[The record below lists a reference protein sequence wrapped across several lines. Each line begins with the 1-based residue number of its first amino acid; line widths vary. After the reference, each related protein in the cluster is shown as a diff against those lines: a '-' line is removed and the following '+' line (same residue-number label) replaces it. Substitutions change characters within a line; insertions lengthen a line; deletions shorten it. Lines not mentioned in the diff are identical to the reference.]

1 MTNELIM
8 AVAATITSFGVL
20 IGAVVAVYR
29 IAKRIDGA
37 LGIDQKGR
45 TMSDRMERVEHQ
57 LWENGGSSLADRV
70 NNIEKHVVKVSTEI
84 EFIKDL
90 TLGLHNAST
99 STVSQQNYSASDGN
113 LIEPVDRPISRPIRR
128 KKAS

>member
-1 MTNELIM
+1 MNLDLVLAIS
-8 AVAATITSFGVL
+8 ATITAFGVL
-20 IGAVVAVYR
+20 CGSLIAIYR

-37 LGIDQKGR
+37 LGLDKEGR
-45 TMSDRMERVEHQ
+45 TVSERLERVEHQ

-84 EFIKDL
+84 EFIKDMTMGIHTAQSKTTENESL
-90 TLGLHNAST
+90 PL
-99 STVSQQNYSASDGN
+99 VK
-113 LIEPVDRPISRPIRR
+113 PVTRNR

>member
-1 MTNELIM
+1 MTSEVLM
-8 AVAATITSFGVL
+8 AIAATVTAFGILV
-20 IGAVVAVYR
+20 GAIIAIYR

-37 LGIDQKGR
+37 LGLDHEGR
-45 TMSDRMERVEHQ
+45 TVSDRLERVEHQ

-90 TLGLHNAST
+90 TIGLHQAQTET
-99 STVSQQNYSASDGN
+99 SPLAQ
-113 LIEPVDRPISRPIRR
+113 PIIKKPRAPR

>member
-8 AVAATITSFGVL
+8 AVAATITALGVL
-20 IGAVVAVYR
+20 IGAVIAVYR

-37 LGIDQKGR
+37 LGVDEHGR
-45 TMSDRMERVEHQ
+45 TLSDRMDRVEHQ

-90 TLGLHNAST
+90 TLGLHNATNSM
-99 STVSQQNYSASDGN
+99 SSQQVFFPPVSEE
-113 LIEPVDRPISRPIRR
+113 LIDPVKRPIRS

>member
-1 MTNELIM
+1 M
-8 AVAATITSFGVL
+8 AISATITAFGVL
-20 IGAVVAVYR
+20 IGSLIAIYK

-37 LGIDQKGR
+37 LGLDKDGR
-45 TMSDRMERVEHQ
+45 TVSERLERVEYQ

-90 TLGLHNAST
+90 TLGIHTA
-99 STVSQQNYSASDGN
+99 QNFSADQSVVPLVDQIPTKKRRKSAS
-113 LIEPVDRPISRPIRR
+113 
-128 KKAS
+128 

>member
-1 MTNELIM
+1 MTDQLII
-8 AVAATITSFGVL
+8 AIAATITALGVI

-29 IAKRIDGA
+29 IAKRIGDV
-37 LGIDQKGR
+37 LGVDHTGR
-45 TMSDRMERVEHQ
+45 TVSDRLERVEHQ

-90 TLGLHNAST
+90 TMGLHNAST
-99 STVSQQNYSASDGN
+99 ASNSIIVPSEDG
-113 LIEPVDRPISRPIRR
+113 IVKPIKKPVRR
-128 KKAS
+128 KKIS

>member
-20 IGAVVAVYR
+20 IGAVIAVYR

-37 LGIDQKGR
+37 LGIDAHGR
-45 TMSDRMERVEHQ
+45 TLSDRMDRVEHQ

-90 TLGLHNAST
+90 TLGIH
-99 STVSQQNYSASDGN
+99 SANTGLNVTKITED
-113 LIEPVDRPISRPIRR
+113 LIDPVKKPVRRR
-128 KKAS
+128 KAS

>member
-1 MTNELIM
+1 M

-37 LGIDQKGR
+37 LGIDQQGR

-90 TLGLHNAST
+90 TLGLHNATT
-99 STVSQQNYSASDGN
+99 SITSQQVYPANTDN
-113 LIEPVDRPISRPIRR
+113 LIDPVNRPISKPIRR

>member
-8 AVAATITSFGVL
+8 AVTASITAFGVL
-20 IGAVVAVYR
+20 GGVIVAIYRVAKKISDAVGL
-29 IAKRIDGA
+29 DSH
-37 LGIDQKGR
+37 GR
-45 TMSDRMERVEHQ
+45 TLSERLERVEHQ

-90 TLGLHNAST
+90 TMGMHAAQSGPTTTN
-99 STVSQQNYSASDGN
+99 VYPPEPSAM
-113 LIEPVDRPISRPIRR
+113 IQPIKRATKRR
-128 KKAS
+128 NVG

>member
-1 MTNELIM
+1 MTNELVV

-37 LGIDQKGR
+37 LGVDSQGR
-45 TMSDRMERVEHQ
+45 TLSDRMDRVEHQ

-90 TLGLHNAST
+90 TLGLHNTAAT
-99 STVSQQNYSASDGN
+99 QQVNFQQPVDGI
-113 LIEPVDRPISRPIRR
+113 LEPVKKPIRR
-128 KKAS
+128 RKAS

>member
-1 MTNELIM
+1 M

-20 IGAVVAVYR
+20 IGAIVAVYR

-37 LGIDQKGR
+37 LGVDQKGR

-90 TLGLHNAST
+90 TMGLHAAQTGAT
-99 STVSQQNYSASDGN
+99 SSIYYSEQ
-113 LIEPVDRPISRPIRR
+113 EPVIDPIKKPLRRR
-128 KKAS
+128 KAS

>member
-37 LGIDQKGR
+37 LGIDQQGR

-90 TLGLHNAST
+90 TLGLHNATT
-99 STVSQQNYSASDGN
+99 SITSQQAYPANTDN
-113 LIEPVDRPISRPIRR
+113 LIDPVNRPISKPIRR

>member
-1 MTNELIM
+1 MTNDLLLAI
-8 AVAATITSFGVL
+8 AASITAFGVL
-20 IGAVVAVYR
+20 ITAIVAIYR
-29 IAKRIDGA
+29 VAKRIGDTMGVDA
-37 LGIDQKGR
+37 KGR
-45 TMSDRMERVEHQ
+45 TIADRLDRVEHQ

-90 TLGLHNAST
+90 TVGLHSAST
-99 STVSQQNYSASDGN
+99 SSTQVFFPAVHEDV
-113 LIEPVDRPISRPIRR
+113 IEPIKKPIRR

>member
-1 MTNELIM
+1 MTSE
-8 AVAATITSFGVL
+8 VL
-20 IGAVVAVYR
+20 MAVVATIGAFSVLVGAVIAIFR
-29 IAKRIDGA
+29 IAKRIDDA
-37 LGIDQKGR
+37 LGVDKDGR
-45 TMSDRMERVEHQ
+45 TVSDRLERVEHQ

-90 TLGLHNAST
+90 TLGLHQHQTDAT
-99 STVSQQNYSASDGN
+99 PLVT
-113 LIEPVDRPISRPIRR
+113 PVVKKPRA